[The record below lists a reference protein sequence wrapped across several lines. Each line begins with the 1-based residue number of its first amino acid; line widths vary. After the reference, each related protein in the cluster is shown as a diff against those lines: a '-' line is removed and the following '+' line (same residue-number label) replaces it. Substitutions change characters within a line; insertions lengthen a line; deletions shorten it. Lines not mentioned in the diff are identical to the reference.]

1 MKVSEAFGG
10 FLEAEDLPEGKDI
23 PVTILGVRQSPKDDK
38 GRDGKPIDKP
48 LVQIQGVKKEWVL
61 NKTCARVI
69 RRLYGNDMAGW
80 SGKKITL
87 YRDVCNAFGKRDVP
101 CIRVRGKQL

>member
-23 PVTILGVRQSPKDDK
+23 PVTILGVRQSTKDDK
-38 GRDGKPIDKP
+38 GSDGKPIDKP
-48 LVQIQGVKKEWVL
+48 LVQIQNVKKEWVL

-69 RRLYGNDMAGW
+69 RRLYGNDMSEWA
-80 SGKKITL
+80 GKKVTL
-87 YRDVCNAFGKRDVP
+87 HRDVCNAFGKRNVP
-101 CIRVRGKQL
+101 CIRVRGKQH